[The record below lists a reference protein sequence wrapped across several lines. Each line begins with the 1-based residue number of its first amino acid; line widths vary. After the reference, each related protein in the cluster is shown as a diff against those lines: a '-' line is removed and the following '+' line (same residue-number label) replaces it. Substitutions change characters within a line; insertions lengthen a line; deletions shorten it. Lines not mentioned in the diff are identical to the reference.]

1 MRTAPRISV
10 AIPVFNE
17 EDTIPEL
24 VRRVGATLEGLP
36 GGPHEILFVDDGSSD
51 KTLST
56 LRAQAERDDRI
67 VIVSLSRNFGHQA
80 ALTAALDTVTGDV
93 AILMDGDLQDPP
105 EVIPTFLS
113 AYADGYDVV
122 YAERVNRQEPW
133 WLRLCY
139 FVFYRLIARMSK
151 LRLPLDSGDFS
162 LLSRR
167 VIDELRRAREF
178 HRYLRGLRTWVGFKQ
193 TGIAV
198 ERPERYAGASKYS
211 MIALTG
217 LALDGIFSFS
227 ALPLRLATLMGALAI
242 VLSGGVGVYAVYAAL
257 FLDRSP
263 QGFTTQIV
271 TIVFLSGVN
280 LFFLGIIGEY
290 IGRLYD
296 ESKARPVYVIDTI
309 RHGSGPPTTKAA
321 AGEHGDL

>member
-1 MRTAPRISV
+1 MGTVPRISV

-17 EDTIPEL
+17 EGNIPEL
-24 VRRVGATLEGLP
+24 VRRVGATLDGLP
-36 GGPHEILFVDDGSSD
+36 GGLHEILFVDDGSSD
-51 KTLST
+51 KTLPT
-56 LRAQAERDDRI
+56 LEVQAETDDRI
-67 VIVSLSRNFGHQA
+67 VVVSLSRNFGHQA
-80 ALTAALDTVTGDV
+80 ALTAALDNVTGDV
-93 AILMDGDLQDPP
+93 AVLMDGDLQDPP
-105 EVIPTFLS
+105 EVIPKFLS
-113 AYADGYDVV
+113 AYARGYDVV
-122 YAERVNRQEPW
+122 YAQRVNRQEPW

-139 FVFYRLIARMSK
+139 FAFYRIIARMSK

-193 TGIAV
+193 TGISV
-198 ERPERYAGASKYS
+198 ERSERQAGASKYS
-211 MIALTG
+211 MVALIG

-227 ALPLRLATLMGALAI
+227 ALPLRLATLIGALAI
-242 VLSGGVGVYAVYAAL
+242 MLSGAVGTYAVYAAV

-271 TIVFLSGVN
+271 TTVFLSGVN

-296 ESKARPVYVIDTI
+296 ESKARPVYVIDNI
-309 RHGSGPPTTKAA
+309 RGGGSRSTSRADGVR
-321 AGEHGDL
+321 GDR